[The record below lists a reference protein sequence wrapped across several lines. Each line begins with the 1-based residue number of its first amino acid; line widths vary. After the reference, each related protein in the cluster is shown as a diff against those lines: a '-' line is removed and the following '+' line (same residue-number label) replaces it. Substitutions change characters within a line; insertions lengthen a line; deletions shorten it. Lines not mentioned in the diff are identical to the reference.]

1 MANKTLLDNRWG
13 GLVWGASSSLG
24 VIPVF
29 DAPPRPICAR
39 ALTLCKKIPVSKAPS
54 VCQIADLEIPSGSTV
69 FCDMDGTLVDTDDAN
84 FLAYRR
90 AVQEATH
97 GRCVLEPTGA
107 RFNRERLKEQLPSLT
122 SEELHVITTLKAGYF
137 GDFLEN
143 TRLNTRLAELVVKH
157 RPQCEII
164 LVSGC
169 REERVAQVL
178 KHHNVYE
185 QFARFICREAL
196 LDRNPS
202 RKYETAIELTGVNP
216 TIVLVFENDELEAKH
231 AEHAGIPRK
240 NIYSCRL

>member
-1 MANKTLLDNRWG
+1 MQKNIT
-13 GLVWGASSSLG
+13 
-24 VIPVF
+24 
-29 DAPPRPICAR
+29 
-39 ALTLCKKIPVSKAPS
+39 VSKVPS
-54 VCQIADLEIPSGSTV
+54 ACQTTDLDIPSGSTV

-84 FLAYRR
+84 FLAYRK

-97 GRCVLEPTGA
+97 GRCVLEPTGV

-122 SEELHVITTLKAGYF
+122 SRELHVITTLKAEYF

-178 KHHNVYE
+178 KYHNVYKN
-185 QFARFICREAL
+185 FARFICREVL
-196 LDRNPS
+196 LDSDPS
-202 RKYETAIELTGVNP
+202 RKYETAVELTRVNP
-216 TIVLVFENDELEAKH
+216 TIVFVFENDEVEAKN

-240 NIYSCRL
+240 NIFSSQF